1 MHRALIVA
9 VCLAIPTVGLAP
21 LAAPA
26 ASAQLPPDLPFSA
39 ARWAGDLLF
48 VSGQIGNVPGKMELV
63 PGGIQAE
70 TRQALQNLRAILE
83 RHGASMDDVVKCTV
97 MMADISEWGAMN
109 EVYVKAFHPPYPA
122 RSALGASGLALGART
137 EIECIAWV
145 PGRSTSSTTDAKRP
159 SPTPD

>member
-1 MHRALIVA
+1 MHRAPFSAPSVRFLAVLTVA
-9 VCLAIPTVGLAP
+9 VAT

-26 ASAQLPPDLPFSA
+26 ASAQLPPDLPFSP

-63 PGGIQAE
+63 KGGIQPE

-83 RHGASMDDVVKCTV
+83 DHGATLDDVVKCTV
-97 MMADISEWGAMN
+97 MMADISEWAAMN

-122 RSALGASGLALGART
+122 RSALGANGLALGART

-145 PGRSTSSTTDAKRP
+145 PGKGKQETPRRRP
-159 SPTPD
+159 